1 MHTTSTP
8 ASAMMRRISN
18 ISIGSG
24 VVRWLGSLV
33 LPAMQ
38 PVVPMMPQRMPALS
52 MMLLNR

>member
-1 MHTTSTP
+1 MQTTCTP

-24 VVRWLGSLV
+24 VVRWLGSFV

-38 PVVPMMPQRMPALS
+38 PVVPMMPQVRPAAS
-52 MMLLNR
+52 MMLLSM

>member
-24 VVRWLGSLV
+24 VVRWLGSFV
-33 LPAMQ
+33 RPAMQ
-38 PVVPMMPQRMPALS
+38 PVVPIMPQRMPALS
-52 MMLLNR
+52 TMLLNR